1 MERKH
6 QNEVNP
12 CISQGMWN
20 ALKKKSNTQRAAKRK
35 CIIVDAQE
43 NAVQRWISQSWVR
56 MCVFSSEE
64 VTSGTY
70 ITCSILTYMWLT
82 RVVGFCHLHGIL
94 NFKPGMQ
101 KLLLLLVRT
110 ILVKGHGQ
118 WTAFL
123 WLQALCLVNCRE
135 LQVWILVSAL
145 WLSLEFLDYQDLVLD
160 IWVPCKVIWH
170 LQSDPVK
177 HNNTTEIKIL
187 LLSSVQSLSVEKTC
201 SSVRVERSDFLLT
214 FVPAQRSQ
222 PLTPFHQTFI
232 RFLQREVATVYLWA
246 LVSRCCLKRP
256 WLPQSLMS
264 NCFPEE

>member
-1 MERKH
+1 MEREH
-6 QNEVNP
+6 QNKHNP

-20 ALKKKSNTQRAAKRK
+20 ALKKSNTQRAAKRT
-35 CIIVDAQE
+35 CIIGDAQE

-82 RVVGFCHLHGIL
+82 PVVGFCHLHGIL
-94 NFKPGMQ
+94 NFKPGVQ

-145 WLSLEFLDYQDLVLD
+145 WLSLEFLGL
-160 IWVPCKVIWH
+160 PRSCTWH
-170 LQSDPVK
+170 LSAMQGYLTSAVRSSETQQ
-177 HNNTTEIKIL
+177 HNWN
-187 LLSSVQSLSVEKTC
+187 
-201 SSVRVERSDFLLT
+201 
-214 FVPAQRSQ
+214 
-222 PLTPFHQTFI
+222 
-232 RFLQREVATVYLWA
+232 
-246 LVSRCCLKRP
+246 
-256 WLPQSLMS
+256 
-264 NCFPEE
+264 

>member
-1 MERKH
+1 MEIEH
-6 QNEVNP
+6 QNEDNP

-20 ALKKKSNTQRAAKRK
+20 ALKKSNAQRAAKRK
-35 CIIVDAQE
+35 CIIGDAQE

-94 NFKPGMQ
+94 NFKPGVQ

-123 WLQALCLVNCRE
+123 WVQALCPVNCRE

-145 WLSLEFLDYQDLVLD
+145 WLRS
-160 IWVPCKVIWH
+160 CTWH
-170 LQSDPVK
+170 LSAMQGYLTSAVRSSETQQHNWNENTAAKQCAVSQWRENLQQCRGGKEWLVVDICSSSKVATPHAVSSDFHQVSPK
-177 HNNTTEIKIL
+177 GSCNCL
-187 LLSSVQSLSVEKTC
+187 SLSSSLKVLSKEA
-201 SSVRVERSDFLLT
+201 L
-214 FVPAQRSQ
+214 
-222 PLTPFHQTFI
+222 
-232 RFLQREVATVYLWA
+232 ATTNINV
-246 LVSRCCLKRP
+246 
-256 WLPQSLMS
+256 
-264 NCFPEE
+264 